1 MLVFTLPRSLY
12 KIPQQITVHKSL
24 SIPKFPT
31 RTTPPL
37 SDSANPR
44 RKVQFLPS
52 SSPETMESPTPT
64 SFPGEFNSTLSNL
77 LLSGTNAIDSIFS
90 HLPPPTT
97 PSPAAEPLGSSVYL
111 RQTELLLR
119 FSYQNRVAAAAATA
133 AETEMKKKIYRGVR
147 QRNWGKWVAEI
158 RLPQNRMRLWL
169 GTYDSAE
176 AAAYAYDRAA
186 YKLRGEY
193 ARLNFPE
200 LRDAGAEC
208 SDKLRELRLAV
219 DSKIQ
224 AVCQR
229 LAKQRKKRRGEGE
242 KKGEDRKGEQ
252 SLMVGEG
259 GGEMDGGECSL
270 ARFPSF
276 DVDLIWEVLAN

>member
-1 MLVFTLPRSLY
+1 
-12 KIPQQITVHKSL
+12 
-24 SIPKFPT
+24 
-31 RTTPPL
+31 
-37 SDSANPR
+37 
-44 RKVQFLPS
+44 
-52 SSPETMESPTPT
+52 MESPTPFT
-64 SFPGEFNSTLSNL
+64 SPGEINSTLSSI

-97 PSPAAEPLGSSVYL
+97 LSPTAEPLGSSVYL

-119 FSYQNRVAAAAATA
+119 FGYQNRVAAAAAEEA
-133 AETEMKKKIYRGVR
+133 AMKKKKMYRGVR

-176 AAAYAYDRAA
+176 SAAYAYDRAA

-200 LRDAGAEC
+200 LRDAGVDC
-208 SDKLRELRLAV
+208 SDKLRALRLAV

-229 LAKQRKKRRGEGE
+229 LSKQRRLKRSGGVGERVE
-242 KKGEDRKGEQ
+242 KKGEERKTTSESPFSVSVNQ
-252 SLMVGEG
+252 SLIMAEV

-270 ARFPSF
+270 ARMPSF
-276 DVDLIWEVLAN
+276 DVELIWEVLAN

>member
-1 MLVFTLPRSLY
+1 MPP
-12 KIPQQITVHKSL
+12 IP
-24 SIPKFPT
+24 
-31 RTTPPL
+31 PP
-37 SDSANPR
+37 
-44 RKVQFLPS
+44 
-52 SSPETMESPTPT
+52 PETMQSPPF
-64 SFPGEFNSTLSNL
+64 SGELNSSTLSDI
-77 LLSGTNAIDSIFS
+77 LLSGANAIDSIFS
-90 HLPPPTT
+90 HLPPPPTAL
-97 PSPAAEPLGSSVYL
+97 SRAAESLGSSVYL

-119 FSYQNRVAAAAATA
+119 FGYQSRVAAAAAAEA
-133 AETEMKKKIYRGVR
+133 AMSKKMYRGVR

-176 AAAYAYDRAA
+176 SAAYAYDRAA

-200 LRDAGAEC
+200 LRDVGGDC
-208 SDKLRELRLAV
+208 SDKLHALRLAV

-229 LAKQRKKRRGEGE
+229 LAKQRRAKRGGGGAGERAERRREG
-242 KKGEDRKGEQ
+242 RKAASESSFADSGDD
-252 SLMVGEG
+252 SLMAARV
-259 GGEMDGGECSL
+259 GGEMDGGEECSL

-276 DVDLIWEVLAN
+276 DAELIWEVLAN

>member
-1 MLVFTLPRSLY
+1 
-12 KIPQQITVHKSL
+12 
-24 SIPKFPT
+24 
-31 RTTPPL
+31 
-37 SDSANPR
+37 
-44 RKVQFLPS
+44 
-52 SSPETMESPTPT
+52 MESPTPFT
-64 SFPGEFNSTLSNL
+64 SPGEINSTLSSI

-97 PSPAAEPLGSSVYL
+97 LSPTAEPLGSSVYL

-119 FSYQNRVAAAAATA
+119 FGYQNRVAAAAAEEA
-133 AETEMKKKIYRGVR
+133 AMKKKKMYRGVR

-176 AAAYAYDRAA
+176 SAAYAYDRAA

-200 LRDAGAEC
+200 LRDAGGDC
-208 SDKLRELRLAV
+208 SDKLRALRLAV

-229 LAKQRKKRRGEGE
+229 LSKQRRLKRSGGGGERVE
-242 KKGEDRKGEQ
+242 KKGEERKTTSESPFSVSVNQ
-252 SLMVGEG
+252 SLIMAEV

-270 ARFPSF
+270 ARMPSF
-276 DVDLIWEVLAN
+276 DVELIWEVLAN